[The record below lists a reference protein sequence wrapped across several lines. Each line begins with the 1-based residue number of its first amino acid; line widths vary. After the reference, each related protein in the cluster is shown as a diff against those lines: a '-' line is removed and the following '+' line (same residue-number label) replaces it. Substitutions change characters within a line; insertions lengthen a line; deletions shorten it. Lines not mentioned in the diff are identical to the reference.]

1 MHLLWSAF
9 ADGRIVA
16 PSTIAE
22 MVRLRPTP
30 TDQDDDYGLGFWLHA
45 RSDARKLAGY
55 DPGVSFRSLHQ
66 PSTEL
71 VATVISN
78 TTDGAWPIA
87 RVLDG
92 LITTG

>member
-1 MHLLWSAF
+1 MP
-9 ADGRIVA
+9 G
-16 PSTIAE
+16 
-22 MVRLRPTP
+22 PT
-30 TDQDDDYGLGFWLHA
+30 
-45 RSDARKLAGY
+45 RKLAGY